1 MYQYEKYTDR
11 AGANSVRKL
20 LLQAPR
26 GIIFDRFNIPLV
38 DNLQIYDFS
47 VIPFDVTKNFNYDL
61 ISQKLNLN
69 ANNLLEKINNKK
81 KSFYRF
87 RPYKIKNH
95 INFSQK
101 I

>member
-1 MYQYEKYTDR
+1 MIIKKSRQAQIFCFILFFIIFLRFIYLQVYQYEKYTDR

-38 DNLQIYDFS
+38 DNLQIYDFA
-47 VIPFDVTKNFNYDL
+47 VIPFDVTEKFNYDL
-61 ISQKLNLN
+61 IFQKLELN
-69 ANNLLEKINNKK
+69 
-81 KSFYRF
+81 
-87 RPYKIKNH
+87 IKP
-95 INFSQK
+95 I